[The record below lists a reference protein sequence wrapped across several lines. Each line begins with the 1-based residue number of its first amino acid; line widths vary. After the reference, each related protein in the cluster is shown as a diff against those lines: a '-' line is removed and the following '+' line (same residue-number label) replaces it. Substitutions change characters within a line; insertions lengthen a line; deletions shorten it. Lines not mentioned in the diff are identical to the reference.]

1 MKKMKKHT
9 RETVLTGIVLI
20 ALSAFLY
27 FLHYEIFHDL
37 HHTLIFLFE
46 DIAFI
51 PIDVFFTALVIE
63 KFLDKRD
70 ISHKLEK
77 LIIIKG
83 VFFSE
88 LGDEILKEF
97 AKCDKN
103 VKLISDEAHISKEW
117 GKEEFRKL
125 EKLLKEYDFEVE
137 VENLDIEKVSKILND
152 KKDFIISII
161 TNPTLMEHE
170 SFSDMAIS
178 LFHLRDEL
186 QDRYFKMEYECG
198 CYDRQHL
205 AKDIKVSYRLM
216 VNGWVM
222 YMKHLKEEY
231 PQLFVKEMINNPFD
245 NRSFE
250 EKFEVY
256 KLKSKDKRNS

>member
-1 MKKMKKHT
+1 
-9 RETVLTGIVLI
+9 
-20 ALSAFLY
+20 
-27 FLHYEIFHDL
+27 
-37 HHTLIFLFE
+37 
-46 DIAFI
+46 
-51 PIDVFFTALVIE
+51 
-63 KFLDKRD
+63 
-70 ISHKLEK
+70 
-77 LIIIKG
+77 
-83 VFFSE
+83 
-88 LGDEILKEF
+88 
-97 AKCDKN
+97 
-103 VKLISDEAHISKEW
+103 
-117 GKEEFRKL
+117 
-125 EKLLKEYDFEVE
+125 
-137 VENLDIEKVSKILND
+137 
-152 KKDFIISII
+152 
-161 TNPTLMEHE
+161 MEHE